1 MILYAM
7 DVTVHTQQIVNSVA
21 YTRTGTLW
29 ESATATMAGV
39 EMIVTSGWALAI
51 ICASVAQPL
60 AQKAASAV
68 STI

>member
-21 YTRTGTLW
+21 YTLTGTLW
-29 ESATATMAGV
+29 EYATVTMAGV

-51 ICASVAQPL
+51 ICA
-60 AQKAASAV
+60 
-68 STI
+68 